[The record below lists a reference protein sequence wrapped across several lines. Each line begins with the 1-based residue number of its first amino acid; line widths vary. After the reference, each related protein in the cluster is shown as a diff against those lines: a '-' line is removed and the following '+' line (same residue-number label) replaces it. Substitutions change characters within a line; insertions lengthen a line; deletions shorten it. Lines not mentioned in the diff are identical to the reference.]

1 MPLAQTFGQLV
12 QGEYL
17 YFQQGSSDKVY
28 ELELRSEHGRYSV
41 VGYYGRRGGGL
52 TRAVK
57 CQGVN
62 EYIAR
67 REYQAVLDE
76 KLNKGYRRRGQP
88 VVANNFNPIVVDDT
102 DERPAIAEPVVPTR
116 RKRPTDKVVVVP
128 GGRKLV
134 I

>member
-1 MPLAQTFGQLV
+1 MPITPSFGQLV

-17 YFQQGSSDKVY
+17 FYQQGSSDKVY
-28 ELELRSEHGRYSV
+28 ELELRVDHGRYSV

-57 CQGVN
+57 CQGVS

-88 VVANNFNPIVVDDT
+88 MVGNNFNPVVVNDL
-102 DERPAIAEPVVPTR
+102 DERSAVAEPVLLTR
-116 RKRPTDKVVVVP
+116 RKRNGDNTVVVP